1 MSYSFLVS
9 KGFQQKFIPKLIQ
22 SSQHAQSSQGEPKVQ
37 KDYKAEY
44 KKIKVKLTLLKAC
57 PPTSQ
62 STKPFQLKNK
72 GLVAETFNWD
82 EEETQVKIL
91 MALAYDELLV
101 RKNHARN
108 GEWIH
113 HHEKENPFIPA
124 SLDYDHEM
132 VPKSKDW
139 VERLNPDNKLLN
151 FNTERILALE
161 SQAVNECLQLI
172 KASTD
177 PKSSKE
183 SGPATISDTKPV
195 TSSVP
200 TKVKTNDQE
209 SKIDELTKLV

>member
-37 KDYKAEY
+37 KDYK
-44 KKIKVKLTLLKAC
+44 I
-57 PPTSQ
+57 
-62 STKPFQLKNK
+62 K

-113 HHEKENPFIPA
+113 HHEKGK
-124 SLDYDHEM
+124 Y
-132 VPKSKDW
+132 
-139 VERLNPDNKLLN
+139 
-151 FNTERILALE
+151 
-161 SQAVNECLQLI
+161 
-172 KASTD
+172 
-177 PKSSKE
+177 SSFY
-183 SGPATISDTKPV
+183 G
-195 TSSVP
+195 
-200 TKVKTNDQE
+200 
-209 SKIDELTKLV
+209 